1 MIEQRIDYKIDSI
14 RNDFPILKTKV
25 YDKQLVFLD
34 SAASSQKPD
43 CVINAVADFYKRYN
57 ANIHRGVYYLS
68 QKATAFYEETRV
80 KVQNFI
86 NAKSSREIIFTRG
99 TTEGINLVASSFGD
113 LLSDGDE
120 VIISEMEHH
129 SNIVPWQ
136 LLQKRKKIVIKVI
149 PITVDFQLDINAYK
163 KLINERTKLVSVTH
177 ISNVLGTINP
187 IQLIIDI
194 AHANNVPVL
203 IDAAQSIQHKNIDVQ
218 KLDVDFLVF
227 SGHKMYAETGIGV
240 LYGKEEI
247 LNKMPPYQGGGDM
260 IKDVT
265 FEKTTFAELPQK
277 FEAGTTNYSGAIS
290 LNVAIEYIENIG
302 LEKIVC
308 YEGKLQDYAIEK
320 MSKIPDIKIYA
331 TEKYN
336 KTSVVSF
343 NIKGVHHE
351 DIGVMLDKMGVAVRT
366 GGHCTYPLMK
376 KLGVTGTVRAS
387 FALYNTFD
395 EIDFF
400 VKSLQR
406 VVNLIKN

>member
-1 MIEQRIDYKIDSI
+1 MIDNLNKI

-25 YDKQLVFLD
+25 YDKPLVFLD

-43 CVINAVADFYKRYN
+43 CVINAVADFYKRHN
-57 ANIHRGVYYLS
+57 ANIHRGVYFLS
-68 QKATAFYEETRV
+68 QKATALYEETRV
-80 KVQNFI
+80 KVQQFI
-86 NAKSSREIIFTRG
+86 NAKYSHEIIFTRG

-129 SNIVPWQ
+129 ANIVPWQ

-149 PITVDFQLDINAYK
+149 PITSDFQLDIAAYK
-163 KLINERTKLVSVTH
+163 KLINQRTKLVSVTH
-177 ISNVLGTINP
+177 ISNTLGTINP

-194 AHANNVPVL
+194 AHANNIPVL
-203 IDAAQSIQHKNIDVQ
+203 IDAAQSIHHKAIDVQ

-227 SGHKMYAETGIGV
+227 SGHKMYAETGIGI
-240 LYGKEEI
+240 LYGKEDL

-265 FEKTTFAELPQK
+265 FEQTTFAELPQK

-290 LNVAIEYIENIG
+290 LKVAIEYIEKIG
-302 LEKIVC
+302 LDKIAC
-308 YEGKLQDYAIEK
+308 YEGKLQDYAIAKLRK
-320 MSKIPDIKIYA
+320 MPDIQLYTTSKF
-331 TEKYN
+331 N
-336 KTSVVSF
+336 KTSVISF
-343 NIKGVHHE
+343 NIKGIHHE
-351 DIGVMLDKMGVAVRT
+351 DIGTMLDKMGIAVRT

-387 FALYNTFD
+387 FVLYNTFA

-406 VVNLIKN
+406 VVNMLKN